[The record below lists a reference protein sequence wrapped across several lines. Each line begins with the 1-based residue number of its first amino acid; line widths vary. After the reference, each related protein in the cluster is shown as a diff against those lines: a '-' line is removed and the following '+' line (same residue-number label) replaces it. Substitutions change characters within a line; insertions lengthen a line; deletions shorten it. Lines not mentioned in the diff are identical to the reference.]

1 MTEPASVSPPASELN
16 DGNPAP
22 APRRSRPVNRREQ
35 ILDVAESHF
44 SRLGFGATTLQTIA
58 EEVGVRVASLY
69 NHFSS
74 KNALYAAVLERA
86 LAPVRDLLDGA
97 LSGPQAG
104 HTGPGLMVAFADLY
118 AEHPAI
124 VRLFQHE
131 MLAGDERMH
140 PLMREWIEQLTRTGR
155 DHLRELYV
163 GPGRWSEESIPLLQL
178 AMFNVVGGY
187 FTAAPLHRLMTG
199 RDVSS
204 SEALAQQKTF
214 VRRLERAL
222 ANLQLDDDN
231 DERDDERDEKKRD

>member
-1 MTEPASVSPPASELN
+1 MIESASASPSASEPDD
-16 DGNPAP
+16 DGPVSG
-22 APRRSRPVNRREQ
+22 PRRSRPVNRREQ

-58 EEVGVRVASLY
+58 EDVGIRVASLY

-74 KNALYAAVLERA
+74 KDALYAAVLERA

-97 LSGPQAG
+97 LPGRQSGD
-104 HTGPGLMVAFADLY
+104 TGPGLMVAFADLY

-155 DHLRELYV
+155 DHLRALYV
-163 GPGRWSEESIPLLQL
+163 GPGRWSEDAIPLLQL

-204 SEALAQQKTF
+204 SEALAQQKAF
-214 VRRLERAL
+214 LRDLERAL
-222 ANLQLDDDN
+222 MNLRVDGPN
-231 DERDDERDEKKRD
+231 DERNEKGGD